1 MSGSMTATPE
11 SRIILWQRRS
21 LLAGIAGAL
30 LSAAWFLTDRDQ
42 FLRSYLFAYVYWTG
56 MGLGCL
62 GILLLHHTVGG
73 KWGMVIRRLCEAGA
87 RTLPYMAILII
98 PLLLAVPILYVWDQ
112 PGAMQDTNIRSKAAY
127 LNFPFFIVR
136 TIFYFAI
143 WTLYAHLLSKWSRQQ
158 DQTTDA
164 RLIERLIDKMR
175 ALSAPGLVVFTVTT
189 TFAFV
194 DWIMSLEPRWF
205 STIYGA
211 MFLMGEVLE
220 AFAFVIALL
229 IVLSRL
235 EPLREYVTP
244 QHFHDLGNM
253 MFTFTILWAY
263 TAFSQYLIIWAG
275 NLPDEIPWYVKRLNQ
290 GWGGVALFVVLFHF
304 CLPFLLL
311 LQRNI
316 KRNADRLFKVSL
328 MMIVVR
334 LVDVYWVVEPSFY
347 GNHIRI
353 HWTDFI
359 TPIAV
364 GGLWLALFFWQL
376 RAMPLTPLNDP
387 RLKGAPRETVA
398 F

>member
-1 MSGSMTATPE
+1 
-11 SRIILWQRRS
+11 
-21 LLAGIAGAL
+21 
-30 LSAAWFLTDRDQ
+30 
-42 FLRSYLFAYVYWTG
+42 
-56 MGLGCL
+56 
-62 GILLLHHTVGG
+62 
-73 KWGMVIRRLCEAGA
+73 
-87 RTLPYMAILII
+87 
-98 PLLLAVPILYVWDQ
+98 
-112 PGAMQDTNIRSKAAY
+112 MQ
-127 LNFPFFIVR
+127 
-136 TIFYFAI
+136 
-143 WTLYAHLLSKWSRQQ
+143 
-158 DQTTDA
+158 
-164 RLIERLIDKMR
+164 
-175 ALSAPGLVVFTVTT
+175 ALSAPGLVVFTFTA

-220 AFAFVIALL
+220 AFAFVIALV

-235 EPLREYVTP
+235 EPLRHHVTA
-244 QHFHDLGNM
+244 QHLHDLGNM

-275 NLPDEIPWYVKRLNQ
+275 NLPDEIPWYVRRLGQ
-290 GWGGVALFVVLFHF
+290 GWGSIALLVVIFHF

-316 KRNADRLFKVSL
+316 KRNADRLFKLSL

-347 GNHIRI
+347 DNHIRL
-353 HWTDFI
+353 HWTD
-359 TPIAV
+359 AV
-364 GGLWLALFFWQL
+364 APATAGGLWLALFFGQL
-376 RAMPLTPLNDP
+376 RSMPLAPMNDP

>member
-1 MSGSMTATPE
+1 VTAAPE
-11 SRIILWQRRS
+11 TRIAVWQQRS
-21 LLAGIAGAL
+21 LLIGIAGAL
-30 LSAAWFLTDRDQ
+30 LSTAWFLTDRDQ

-56 MGLGCL
+56 MALGCL

-87 RTLPYMAILII
+87 RTLPYMAILFLPI
-98 PLLLAVPILYVWDQ
+98 LLALPVLYVWAR
-112 PGAMQDTNIRSKAAY
+112 PEALQDANIRSKAAY
-127 LNFPFFIVR
+127 LNVSFFIAR
-136 TIFYFAI
+136 TIFYFAV
-143 WTLYAHLLSKWSRQQ
+143 WTLYAVLLSKWSKQQ
-158 DQTTDA
+158 DAAGDA
-164 RLIERLIDKMR
+164 GMIDRLIRKMR
-175 ALSAPGLVVFTVTT
+175 ALSAPGLVVFTFTA

-220 AFAFVIALL
+220 AFAFVIALV

-235 EPLREYVTP
+235 QPLRDHVTS
-244 QHFHDLGNM
+244 QHLHDLGNM

-275 NLPDEIPWYVKRLNQ
+275 NLPDEIPWYVRRLGQ
-290 GWGGVALFVVLFHF
+290 GWGGIALFVVIFHF

-316 KRNADRLFKVSL
+316 KRNADRLFKLSL
-328 MMIVVR
+328 MMLVVR

-347 GNHIRI
+347 DNRIRI
-353 HWTDFI
+353 YWTDFI
-359 TPIAV
+359 TPVAV

-376 RAMPLTPLNDP
+376 RSMPLAPVNDP